1 MLLKD
6 AVYGL
11 FDFFE
16 NVVGRKHG
24 AVGSGAVDPQ
34 ETRIHLALTEIHV
47 TDPHLEADVC
57 LMDVLAAP
65 QIIPVTPLP
74 LRSEFLLD
82 ETDRNI
88 QEKVQVRAG
97 QVERAE
103 FGVDDPF
110 AKRLALLRPVQFG
123 ALIGDVGVHIP
134 VQKERPS
141 GTEAF
146 PHLRRGAM
154 PVFGIQ
160 QGHQLRMDRIQ
171 GAETATQ
178 EFSDQFSIDRG
189 VIAWE
194 MDVLQRP
201 QTLFQ
206 ILFEPADLGRFTRSV
221 QAFDDKQHNAY
232 LPFDYKDSQKTRQS
246 LTIICIF
253 DAGFMNNPIN
263 NSIMKKVM
271 YVAMALCMMVAV
283 SCKNGNKNAPKPVE
297 GEGLDEAIEA
307 VEDAAAQLGD
317 DAQKAGGAARDL
329 ALEALDEIK
338 GTAEEA
344 AAKALAEAAGAISF
358 AAVEEKPTFNGGDA
372 NDFSKWVNQNITYP
386 ELAKEKGVE
395 GRVVLG
401 FVVDENGEVKNVQV
415 LKGVDPTLDA
425 EAVRVVSNSPKWA
438 AGKQNGQ
445 ATKVSYTF
453 PVLFKLN

>member
-1 MLLKD
+1 
-6 AVYGL
+6 
-11 FDFFE
+11 
-16 NVVGRKHG
+16 
-24 AVGSGAVDPQ
+24 
-34 ETRIHLALTEIHV
+34 
-47 TDPHLEADVC
+47 
-57 LMDVLAAP
+57 
-65 QIIPVTPLP
+65 
-74 LRSEFLLD
+74 
-82 ETDRNI
+82 
-88 QEKVQVRAG
+88 
-97 QVERAE
+97 
-103 FGVDDPF
+103 
-110 AKRLALLRPVQFG
+110 
-123 ALIGDVGVHIP
+123 
-134 VQKERPS
+134 
-141 GTEAF
+141 
-146 PHLRRGAM
+146 
-154 PVFGIQ
+154 
-160 QGHQLRMDRIQ
+160 
-171 GAETATQ
+171 
-178 EFSDQFSIDRG
+178 
-189 VIAWE
+189 
-194 MDVLQRP
+194 
-201 QTLFQ
+201 
-206 ILFEPADLGRFTRSV
+206 
-221 QAFDDKQHNAY
+221 
-232 LPFDYKDSQKTRQS
+232 
-246 LTIICIF
+246 
-253 DAGFMNNPIN
+253 MNNPIN

-307 VEDAAAQLGD
+307 VEDAAAQLGE
-317 DAQKAGGAARDL
+317 DAQNAGGAARDL

-395 GRVVLG
+395 GRVVLN
-401 FVVDENGEVKNVQV
+401 FVVDENGEVKNVKV

>member
-1 MLLKD
+1 MLKD

-16 NVVGRKHG
+16 NVVRWEHG
-24 AVGSGAVDPQ
+24 TVGSGTVNPL
-34 ETRIHLALTEIHV
+34 ETRIHLTLAEIHV
-47 TDPHLEADVC
+47 TDPHLETDVG
-57 LMDVLAAP
+57 LMDVLAAA

-74 LRSEFLLD
+74 LGRKLLLD
-82 ETDRNI
+82 KPDRHI
-88 QEKVQVRAG
+88 QEDVQVRAG
-97 QVERAE
+97 QVECTE
-103 FGVDDPF
+103 FRIDDPF
-110 AKRLALLRPVQFG
+110 AKCLTLLRPFHLGTLV
-123 ALIGDVGVHIP
+123 GDVGINVP
-134 VQKERPS
+134 VQQKRPS
-141 GTEAF
+141 GSQAF
-146 PHLRRGAM
+146 PHLRGGAM
-154 PVFGIQ
+154 PVLGIQ
-160 QGHQLRMDRIQ
+160 QRHQLRMDRIQ
-171 GAETATQ
+171 GTETATQ
-178 EFSDQFSIDRG
+178 EFSDQFAVDRG
-189 VIAWE
+189 VIARE
-194 MDVLQRP
+194 MDVLQRS

-206 ILFEPADLGRFTRSV
+206 ILFEPADLGRFSLSV
-221 QAFDDKQHNAY
+221 QAFYDKQHDVY
-232 LPFDYKDSQKTRQS
+232 LPFDYKDSQKTKQS

-253 DAGFMNNPIN
+253 DPGFMNNPIKH
-263 NSIMKKVM
+263 SLMKKVM

-283 SCKNGNKNAPKPVE
+283 SCKNGNKNTPKPVD
-297 GEGLDEAIEA
+297 GEGVDEAIEA
-307 VEDAAAQLGD
+307 VEDAAAKAGESVQE
-317 DAQKAGGAARDL
+317 AGGAARDL

-386 ELAKEKGVE
+386 EIAKEKGVE

-401 FVVDENGEVKNVQV
+401 FVVDENGEVKNVKV
-415 LKGVDPTLDA
+415 LKGVDPALDA

-445 ATKVSYTF
+445 AAKVSYTF